1 MKQLSE
7 LLPGQLANFK
17 LAYAAYA
24 VEQMDTSTMERIIM
38 ESLVESLDEI
48 ELDDIQQQ
56 AFTVM
61 GEGLYE
67 ATYDTVVTAIE

>member
-1 MKQLSE
+1 MKQLSDLSPE
-7 LLPGQLANFK
+7 KLANFK
-17 LAYAAYA
+17 SAYAAYA

-38 ESLVESLDEI
+38 ESLTESLDEI
-48 ELDDIQQQ
+48 PLDDIQQQ

-67 ATYDTVVTAIE
+67 ATYDTVDAAIF